1 MTLENLEKVFSG
13 ITEPFTPVP
22 LMAGKGITAHAV
34 LVKGAFYWH
43 RHDSADELFVV
54 RSGKLTIHYKDREV
68 TLGPDEFHV
77 VPRGAV
83 HKTSSREGAE
93 VLFVGPDDWIK
104 V

>member
-1 MTLENLEKVFSG
+1 MDRC
-13 ITEPFTPVP
+13 
-22 LMAGKGITAHAV
+22 AHRGKGEGGKRQEYQRHRGQSRPYPALAEIGDAEQDC
-34 LVKGAFYWH
+34 

-54 RSGKLTIHYKDREV
+54 RSGKLTIHYQDRDV

-83 HKTSSREGAE
+83 HKTSSKEGAE
-93 VLFVGPDDWIK
+93 VLFVGPDDWIR